1 MYRVHKK
8 LDKICEGAISRASVA
23 SLTARG
29 RYSASASMEHGT
41 HREQPRP
48 TANELAPADRML
60 ISGPLLLLKF
70 PPGKR
75 NLAHTHSPHTT
86 LCHHRLKFWW
96 ATPAR
101 LRLTTRTRGH
111 ESRPPLLGMSRRC
124 HRLACGRFG
133 SGRWYPRRPASCA
146 AGASWQESLIGARL

>member
-23 SLTARG
+23 SLTAR
-29 RYSASASMEHGT
+29 RQYSASASMEHGT

-86 LCHHRLKFWW
+86 LSTHHTLPPSPEILVGNASPAKTNDSYTWPRESPPPSRDV
-96 ATPAR
+96 TPVPPPR
-101 LRLTTRTRGH
+101 LRKIRKRKVV
-111 ESRPPLLGMSRRC
+111 
-124 HRLACGRFG
+124 
-133 SGRWYPRRPASCA
+133 PASSRVLCSR
-146 AGASWQESLIGARL
+146 G